1 MCVSAYIYVYMCMSI
16 WYIYIYA
23 EVIYTD
29 IFLFAPHIQDSSDM
43 YHTVCSQY
51 LFTIVIN
58 KLQMCPSQF
67 NLSRMFQFLR
77 RVLPCSCDPL
87 PSLGELSSSSLNRMS
102 VCLLCLFW
110 LCIPPVVYGRHILCL
125 RCLRVAFFSE
135 KKRGVFIFFSNSSN
149 R

>member
-1 MCVSAYIYVYMCMSI
+1 M
-16 WYIYIYA
+16 YA

-29 IFLFAPHIQDSSDM
+29 IFLFAPHMQDSRDM
-43 YHTVCSQY
+43 YHAVCTQY

-87 PSLGELSSSSLNRMS
+87 PSLGELRLS
-102 VCLLCLFW
+102 VCLSCLFC
-110 LCIPPVVYGRHILCL
+110 LCIPPVVHGRPLLCL
-125 RCLRVAFFSE
+125 LCLQVALFSKKKKGFFTFFQE
-135 KKRGVFIFFSNSSN
+135 KMEI
-149 R
+149 